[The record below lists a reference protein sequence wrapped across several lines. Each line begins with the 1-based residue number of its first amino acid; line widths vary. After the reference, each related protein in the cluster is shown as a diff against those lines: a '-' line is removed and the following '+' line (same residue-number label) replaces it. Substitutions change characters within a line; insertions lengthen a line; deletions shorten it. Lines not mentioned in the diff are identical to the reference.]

1 MLQFIV
7 ARVVLCYG
15 TGKRALYQS
24 NSPLVFYARNISQ
37 FLRFALRDV
46 KAIKWL
52 SSQRAACRQP
62 EYEWFVC
69 QSEHERQLLVV
80 HGVCGECLEPEPELG
95 ADGCEPERQRS
106 GQRLLC
112 PLPKGLVVPVLCVR
126 VLNNFSTISFRHITV
141 PERINARARAFW
153 RSKLSTSG
161 IFLSCIGKL

>member
-1 MLQFIV
+1 LKLFYGVTGFLFQVLSFMFHASGSMLQFIV

-112 PLPKGLVVPVLCVR
+112 PLPKGLIRLFDY
-126 VLNNFSTISFRHITV
+126 LTISADF
-141 PERINARARAFW
+141 FW
-153 RSKLSTSG
+153 NHD
-161 IFLSCIGKL
+161 